1 MYFHKKQQGLS
12 LVELMVAVVLGLI
25 LVAGV
30 IELFVNNRQV
40 YRVQDA
46 KARMQENGRY
56 AMAILGQNIRDA
68 GYYGCASRRAGAETN
83 NVLNN
88 SNLFIW
94 DFATAVEGND
104 ATGDSAWTPTKDD
117 DISSDSGTDIL
128 TVRKTTGS
136 SIKITAHPGGTP
148 PGSANI
154 QVNPGNGLA
163 NGDIIMATDCLT
175 SAVFQVT
182 SNNPD
187 TSGSIAHNTGTGS
200 PGNITQALGK
210 NYTGGWVVPVVT
222 LSYFISSNNIRN
234 MPALYQRN
242 AVSTATVEL
251 VEGIEDMQIL
261 YGIDTTGDGV
271 VTTYE
276 PADAVG
282 NWNDVLS
289 VKISLL
295 LRSIEDNLTA
305 DGPQTYRFNDTNVT
319 ANDRRLR
326 SVYTKTFT
334 LRNRVS

>member
-1 MYFHKKQQGLS
+1 MYFHKKQCGFS
-12 LVELMVAVVLGLI
+12 LVELMVAVVIGLI

-88 SNLFIW
+88 SDLFIW
-94 DFATAVEGND
+94 NFATAVEGNE
-104 ATGDSAWTPTKDD
+104 ATGDNSWTPTKNDS
-117 DISSDSGTDIL
+117 ISNAKSGSDIL

-154 QVNPGNGLA
+154 QVNPGNGLV

-200 PGNITQALGK
+200 PGNVTQALGK

-222 LSYFISSNNIRN
+222 ISYFISSN
-234 MPALYQRN
+234 ALYQKN
-242 AVSTATVEL
+242 AVSNATVEL

-261 YGIDTTGDGV
+261 YGVDTTGDGV

-276 PADAVG
+276 PANAVG

-289 VKISLL
+289 VKVSLL

-305 DGPQTYRFNDTNVT
+305 DGAQTYRFNDTDFT
-319 ANDRRLR
+319 ADDRRLR

>member
-1 MYFHKKQQGLS
+1 
-12 LVELMVAVVLGLI
+12 LMVAVVIGLI

-94 DFATAVEGND
+94 NFATAVEGNE
-104 ATGDSAWTPTKDD
+104 ATGDNAWTPTKENN
-117 DISSDSGTDIL
+117 IVADSGTDIL
-128 TVRKTTGS
+128 TVRKTSGS
-136 SIKITAHPGGTP
+136 TIKITAHPGGTP

-154 QVNPGNGLA
+154 QVNPGNGLV

-222 LSYFISSNNIRN
+222 LSFYIDQNPNNV
-234 MPALYQRN
+234 PALYQRN
-242 AVSTATVEL
+242 AVSGAILEL

-261 YGIDTTGDGV
+261 YGVDTTGDGV

-276 PADAVG
+276 PANAVG

-289 VKISLL
+289 VKVSLL

-305 DGPQTYRFNDTNVT
+305 DGPQTYRFNDTDVT
-319 ANDRRLR
+319 ADDRRLR

>member
-1 MYFHKKQQGLS
+1 VYLHKKQQGFS
-12 LVELMVAVVLGLI
+12 LVELMIAVVLGLI

-68 GYYGCASRRAGAETN
+68 GYYGCATRRAGAETN

-88 SNLFIW
+88 SDLFIW
-94 DFATAVEGND
+94 NFARAVEGNE
-104 ATGDSAWTPTKDD
+104 ATGDNTWTPTKENK
-117 DISSDSGTDIL
+117 IPAVSGTDIL
-128 TVRKTTGS
+128 TIRKTTGS
-136 SIKITAHPGGTP
+136 SIKITKHPGGNP

-154 QVNPGNGLA
+154 QVNTGNGLS

-200 PGNITQALGK
+200 PGNSTQALGK
-210 NYTGGWVVPVVT
+210 NYTGGWVVPIVT
-222 LSYFISSNNIRN
+222 LSFYIDQNPANI
-234 MPALYQRN
+234 PALYQRN
-242 AVSTATVEL
+242 AISDVSMEL
-251 VEGIEDMQIL
+251 VEGIENMQIL
-261 YGIDTTGDGV
+261 YGVDTTGDGV
-271 VTTYE
+271 VTSYLS
-276 PADAVG
+276 ADAVG
-282 NWNDVLS
+282 DWNDVLS
-289 VKISLL
+289 VKVSLL
-295 LRSIEDNLTA
+295 LRSIEDNLTV
-305 DGPQTYRFNDTNVT
+305 DGPQTYRFNEADVE
-319 ANDRRLR
+319 AGDRRLR

>member
-12 LVELMVAVVLGLI
+12 LVELMVAIVLGLI

-94 DFATAVEGND
+94 NFATAVEGNE
-104 ATGDSAWTPTKDD
+104 ATGDNAWTPTKENT
-117 DISSDSGTDIL
+117 IGADSGTDIL
-128 TVRKTTGS
+128 TVRKTSGS
-136 SIKITAHPGGTP
+136 AIKITAHPGGTP

-154 QVNPGNGLA
+154 QVNPGNGLI

-222 LSYFISSNNIRN
+222 LSYFISSN
-234 MPALYQRN
+234 ALYQRN
-242 AVSTATVEL
+242 AVSNVTVEL

-261 YGIDTTGDGV
+261 YGVDTTGDGV
-271 VTTYE
+271 VTTYLS
-276 PADAVG
+276 ADAVG

-289 VKISLL
+289 VKVSLL
-295 LRSIEDNLTA
+295 LSSIEDNLTA
-305 DGPQTYRFNDTNVT
+305 GGAQTYRFNETDVL
-319 ANDRRLR
+319 AGDRRLR